1 MVAHRHQQL
10 AVGRLGAVRAGAAAA
25 GEDALHAVA
34 HQAREAE
41 VGVEDALGGV
51 REDRGLGRAR
61 ARRHHGDRRVA
72 LRIHESQRA
81 QAVEPG
87 VRRRL
92 DDGVQTLVVDSRL
105 EPPNLLGQVE
115 PLGAAGLQD
124 GVDPR
129 GNLGAQ
135 CVAGTESQVLYL
147 VGVHVCRP
155 RSRSRCRTRGSR
167 RAAAPTR
174 RRTGWCFPR
183 ARLS

>member
-1 MVAHRHQQL
+1 MT
-10 AVGRLGAVRAGAAAA
+10 RLDAA

-41 VGVEDALGGV
+41 VRVEHALGGV

-61 ARRHHGDRRVA
+61 ARRHRGDGRVA
-72 LRIHESQRA
+72 LRVHEAQRA

-92 DDGVQTLVVDSRL
+92 DDGVHALVVDGGL
-105 EPPNLLGQVE
+105 EPPDLLGQVE

-124 GVDPR
+124 GVNPR
-129 GNLGAQ
+129 GDLGAQ
-135 CVAGTESQVLYL
+135 RVAGAEGQVLYL